1 VELANILDMYFE
13 DQFTLPGKTFYSN
26 WNSEPSK
33 IKKNNGY
40 LNNLFALLAGSS
52 IVFLVGAIAQ
62 LCWPQSLKDKR
73 LATVSSCVSSSQSY
87 CSDIHSLDSS
97 EVCFLVLEMLLLA
110 QGESCLFLSVETLWY
125 FILFSGFFFT

>member
-1 VELANILDMYFE
+1 MLLFFISELTCVKYIFFIYVHQAFFLV
-13 DQFTLPGKTFYSN
+13 Q
-26 WNSEPSK
+26 
-33 IKKNNGY
+33 GY